1 MKKIVHN
8 LLTTFLFFFVVVIL
22 PSCHEDVPEKPDS
35 EKSDV
40 TVMIYGAGGGSLDR
54 SMIGKFRRL
63 YRAAPEAYKHVQVAV
78 QFKFSD
84 EERMPNWRSEEEM
97 NEFFETLAREG
108 DAYVDSTISE
118 KKYLTW
124 MNPDGFST
132 MRFVVNPDQTLYSQ
146 SKDSYLEDDNC
157 DITHPDSLASFIRW
171 VAARCPARKYV
182 LVLAD
187 HGRAYQPH
195 EELDRDE
202 GCIMRA
208 PAALIDDKGYD
219 KRHFTLNTLREGIR
233 NSGVRFNTIYF
244 DCCLMNCLEYQFGM
258 QDLCDYVVASTYV
271 MQGGGRYD
279 ELISCLAN
287 RPDDMASALSD
298 YIRIA
303 IDKLSEA
310 YTVDGQPLYLDLTVT
325 RTDRLAA
332 LGKKMRVFVDRL
344 LDTYMNGTIDQQD
357 AIDLVTD
364 KAVKVAASSPFY
376 DAAKYMKAIMQ
387 ALPEVY
393 DAAFYNELKS
403 SFNECIVSQAYS
415 TYLTERNYQ
424 VDYSVLL
431 GTFGHYLWARWVNTP
446 EGIEAPYIWSY
457 EEDGTLIEYEVID
470 GTFTDEDDY
479 NFTLMLLNKSKW
491 VGTLATTYEQTAFD
505 KAVGWSRWVRTNRH
519 EPSLWS
525 KSGFDDELEEN
536 DGLIE

>member
-1 MKKIVHN
+1 
-8 LLTTFLFFFVVVIL
+8 
-22 PSCHEDVPEKPDS
+22 
-35 EKSDV
+35 
-40 TVMIYGAGGGSLDR
+40 
-54 SMIGKFRRL
+54 
-63 YRAAPEAYKHVQVAV
+63 
-78 QFKFSD
+78 
-84 EERMPNWRSEEEM
+84 
-97 NEFFETLAREG
+97 
-108 DAYVDSTISE
+108 
-118 KKYLTW
+118 
-124 MNPDGFST
+124 
-132 MRFVVNPDQTLYSQ
+132 
-146 SKDSYLEDDNC
+146 
-157 DITHPDSLASFIRW
+157 
-171 VAARCPARKYV
+171 
-182 LVLAD
+182 
-187 HGRAYQPH
+187 
-195 EELDRDE
+195 
-202 GCIMRA
+202 MRA

-233 NSGVRFNTIYF
+233 NSGVRFEGIYF

-279 ELISCLAN
+279 KLVSCLAQ

-303 IDKLSEA
+303 MDELSEA
-310 YTVDGQPLYLDLTVT
+310 NTVDGQPLYLDLTVT
-325 RTDRLAA
+325 RTDRLPA

-344 LDTYMNGTIDQQD
+344 CDTYTNGTIDQQD

-393 DAAFYNELKS
+393 DEAFYNELKS

-415 TYLTERNYQ
+415 TYLTEHNYH

-446 EGIEAPYIWSY
+446 DGINAPYVWSY

-470 GTFTDEDDY
+470 GTFTDEDEY
-479 NFTLMLLNKSKW
+479 NFTLMMLNKSKW

-525 KSGFDDELEEN
+525 KSGFDDKLEEEEEEN
-536 DGLIE
+536 